1 MPFSTSRSRR
11 YALTRDRDHRRRLP
25 APVRL
30 VLLGFIG
37 YLLVTTVLLQSL
49 HIESTSMEPTFAPG
63 ERVFASPLGY
73 GARIPLIGLRT
84 PTTRTPQ
91 RGDLVVV
98 ASPLAVQPGA
108 LARFLDP
115 VVRFFTGNH
124 RSLERHGVPDWAGPF
139 VVRRVIAVPGDR
151 VEVIDHM
158 ARVTPEGSVQPSA
171 EIDLAPFRYT
181 LSLPRSPVVEA
192 DPRLPFLGR
201 MDPITLG
208 DGEYFVMGDHRGVAV
223 DSRHTGPVAHEQIVS
238 RIVFRYWPLRRFGVP
253 SS

>member
-1 MPFSTSRSRR
+1 MPFSAARSRR

-25 APVRL
+25 VPVRL
-30 VLLGFIG
+30 VLLVFFG

-49 HIESTSMEPTFAPG
+49 RIDSTSMEPTFAPG
-63 ERVFASPLGY
+63 ERLFASPLGY

-84 PTTRTPQ
+84 PSTRSPQ

-98 ASPLAVQPGA
+98 ASPLAVPTRPA
-108 LARFLDP
+108 ARFADP

-151 VEVIDHM
+151 IEVTDFL
-158 ARVTPEGSVQPSA
+158 ARVTPGGSGSSTG
-171 EIDLAPFRYT
+171 ETELAPFRYAPT
-181 LSLPRSPVVEA
+181 VPESFPEA
-192 DPRLPFLGR
+192 DQRLPFFGR

-208 DGEYFVMGDHRGVAV
+208 DDEYFVMADHRGVAV
-223 DSRHTGPVAHEQIVS
+223 DSRHTGPVAREQIVS